1 MTVNEAQPFFQ
12 IDSDYRHP
20 YFMQI
25 EKSLLNGASID
36 KLGFQ
41 YHIFTGSTARTQE
54 EYDQSILEDVWKTDP
69 MLSIKSAEV
78 FGSLGLPMEVTEVT
92 FPTLGDTE
100 EDEDL
105 QAELLRNFYSVWF
118 SIPQIETVVYWNTVD
133 GYAYETPAS
142 DPNQGYWNENACRG
156 GLFHH
161 DLTPKKSALM
171 LKKLF
176 TECWHTD
183 LDLTTDNG
191 GYVEFKGFYGDYEL
205 AVDGRKSEF
214 AIHKNEA
221 NIYIERI

>member
-69 MLSIKSAEV
+69 TLSIKSAEV

-105 QAELLRNFYSVWF
+105 QAELLRNLYSVWF

-161 DLTPKKSALM
+161 DLTPKNPRLCLRSSLQSAGIPIL
-171 LKKLF
+171 
-176 TECWHTD
+176 
-183 LDLTTDNG
+183 
-191 GYVEFKGFYGDYEL
+191 
-205 AVDGRKSEF
+205 
-214 AIHKNEA
+214 I
-221 NIYIERI
+221 